1 MSASLE
7 VRSLRQQYSDAD
19 LRARLATLPE
29 ADLRTLYYDWNF
41 WARPDQR
48 IPDHC
53 ACHPDGWAVWLVL
66 AGRGFGKTRVGAE
79 TVRIW
84 KKQGYKRIN
93 FIAATADDL
102 RDTMVE
108 GETGILAVCPNSERP
123 IYRVSKR
130 RLEWP
135 DGSKSL
141 LFSAEEPERLRGK
154 QHDKLFCDEPA
165 SWQYGEDAW
174 NQAMFGL
181 RLGDNPQAVATTT
194 PKPTKL
200 IRTLMA
206 DSSTHITRGTTYEN
220 RDNLANTFYTKIITR
235 YEGTRLGRQELMGEV
250 LDDNPGAL
258 FHLADI
264 EGARVQKLPPLSRIV
279 VALDPAVTS
288 NEDSDEWGIIA
299 AGIDGRFPEH
309 GYLIADESGIY
320 TPNEAAKQGV
330 RLYHRLGADRIVG
343 EANNGGDMIEA
354 LLRNEDANVSYKK
367 VTASRGKVIR
377 AEPVSALYEQ
387 RRVHHDGTFGALESQ
402 MINWNPQ
409 AGEGSP
415 DRMDAMVWAMTELF
429 GGTDGWAG
437 FVKGEGEEAIA
448 KGLAPA
454 PPGPRLL
461 VDGRNKDVCEC
472 GSSFWITVGSTQSCM
487 KCAKPRPV

>member
-1 MSASLE
+1 MSASLD
-7 VRSLRQQYSDAD
+7 VQSLRSQYSEPE
-19 LRARLATLPE
+19 LRARLAELSE
-29 ADLRTLYYDWNF
+29 ADLRALYYDWNF
-41 WARPDQR
+41 WARPDQC
-48 IPDHC
+48 IP
-53 ACHPDGWAVWLVL
+53 AGEWAVWLIL
-66 AGRGFGKTRVGAE
+66 AGRGYGKTRVGAE
-79 TVRIW
+79 MVRIW

-108 GETGILAVCPNSERP
+108 GESGILAICPNNERP

-135 DGSKSL
+135 DGSRSL
-141 LFSAEEPERLRGK
+141 LFSAEEPDRLRGK
-154 QHDKLFCDEPA
+154 QHDKLWGDEPA
-165 SWQYGEDAW
+165 SWQYDDAW
-174 NQAMFGL
+174 DQAMFGL
-181 RLGDNPQAVATTT
+181 RLGDNPQCVATTT

-200 IRTLMA
+200 IRTIMA
-206 DSSTHITRGTTYEN
+206 DPSTHITRGTTYEN

-258 FHLADI
+258 FHLSDVD
-264 EGARVQKLPPLSRIV
+264 GARVQKLPPLSRIV
-279 VALDPAVTS
+279 VALDPATTS

-309 GYLIADESGIY
+309 GYVIADESNIY
-320 TPNEAAKQGV
+320 TPNEAAKQAV
-330 RLYHRLGADRIVG
+330 RLYHRLGADRVVG

-387 RRVHHDGTFGALESQ
+387 RRIHHHGTFGALESQ
-402 MINWNPQ
+402 MVNWNPRTDDD
-409 AGEGSP
+409 SP

-429 GGTDGWAG
+429 SGTDGWAG
-437 FVKGEGEEAIA
+437 FVKSEGEAAIA

-461 VDGRNKDVCEC
+461 VDGRNKDICEC
-472 GSSFWITVGSTQSCM
+472 GSTFWITVKGTQNCM
-487 KCAKPRPV
+487 KCGKPRPV